1 MLPRRLTLPVL
12 VAATA
17 LLLAGCADPE
27 PPMQPFNDCSLPED
41 QSDEQ
46 CMDELAPLQDF
57 QSTYE
62 LSGVIDG
69 KDFSGFICALNLM
82 PTYRASDADGWGFL
96 DFYGDDKTATSGVVR
111 GSWRW
116 GNDNEIFRVDGD
128 NGRFVRQGATNGSDE
143 GTLVLTLDGEQLTD
157 GDGSY
162 ARTVEGVF
170 TLTPVETPDEDN
182 EPCGFPWIDLESLQ
196 DSYDTYEGPTGDGM

>member
-12 VAATA
+12 IAATA
-17 LLLAGCADPE
+17 LLLVGCADPE
-27 PPMQPFNDCSLPED
+27 PAMQPFNDCSLPED
-41 QSDEQ
+41 QADEQ

-57 QSTYE
+57 QATYE

-116 GNDNEIFRVDGD
+116 GNDNEIFQIDENG
-128 NGRFVRQGATNGSDE
+128 GRFVRQGATGADP
-143 GTLVLTLDGEQLTD
+143 GTLVLTLDGQQMSD
-157 GDGSY
+157 GQGSSP
-162 ARTVEGVF
+162 RSVEGVLE
-170 TLTPVETPDEDN
+170 LTPVETPDEND

-196 DSYDTYEGPTGDGM
+196 DSYDTYAGPPGAGI